1 MSDKSKRLF
10 LVIVGLVF
18 VFAIVALT
26 AVIAFSVGRS
36 SVPGSDI
43 AGNYFETA
51 TGISPTEKIPS
62 PSPDSSDLQPAE
74 EIVIEADG
82 DNDNPETITID
93 PNHDAPETMDQ
104 STDQIQ
110 LEAEDLELLIEVW
123 DIVNEEFDGSLPEEQ
138 DVTYRAIA
146 GSLELLDDDF
156 TRFVPADIARITR
169 ERLEGSFEGIGAF
182 VDLSEEGYLL
192 IVRPIEGQPA
202 DRAGLES
209 DDLITHVDGEPVQG
223 KSLEEIITLVKG
235 PQGTV
240 VMLTVVRESSD
251 DPFDVTIVRE
261 LIEIPIV
268 ESELLESEIGYVRL
282 SGFSGSATDQ
292 LEQSLEDLLSQNP
305 QGLILDLRDNPGGFL
320 HISVEV
326 TDLFLPE
333 GIILYQRD
341 NAGNEEIFRS
351 DDGDLA
357 EDIELV
363 LLVNEGSASASEIV
377 AGAIKDYDR
386 GIIVGQTTF
395 GKGSVQQTN
404 TLSDGSELR
413 VTIARWYTPD
423 NMSIDEAG
431 IVPDVEVETPDQ
443 FGGEDDLQLQR
454 AIELILEEN

>member
-10 LVIVGLVF
+10 LVIVGLLLVF
-18 VFAIVALT
+18 SLIALT
-26 AVIAFSVGRS
+26 AIIAFSVGRS
-36 SVPGSDI
+36 SAPGSEV
-43 AGNYFETA
+43 AGTSFETD
-51 TGISPTEKIPS
+51 TKHSPTEEIPS
-62 PSPDSSDLQPAE
+62 PVLDPGDSQATQE
-74 EIVIEADG
+74 VEVEANG
-82 DNDNPETITID
+82 ENDNPATITID
-93 PNHDAPETMDQ
+93 PDHDASETSDL
-104 STDQIQ
+104 SPNQIQ
-110 LEAEDLELLIEVW
+110 LEADDLELLLEVW
-123 DIVNEEFDGSLPEEQ
+123 DIVSEEFDGSFPEEQ

-146 GSLELLDDDF
+146 ASLELLEDDF

-182 VDLSEEGYLL
+182 VDLSEEGFLL
-192 IVRPIEGQPA
+192 IIRPIEGQPA

-235 PQGTV
+235 PQGTEV
-240 VMLTVVRESSD
+240 TLTVLRESFD
-251 DPFDVTIVRE
+251 APFDVTIVRD

-268 ESELLESEIGYVRL
+268 EFELLEEEIAYVRL
-282 SGFSGSATDQ
+282 SGFTGSATDQ
-292 LEQSLEDLLSQNP
+292 LEQALEDMLDQNP

-357 EDIELV
+357 EEIELV

-395 GKGSVQQTN
+395 GKGSVQQTH

-413 VTIARWYTPD
+413 VTIARWYTPE

-431 IVPDVEVETPDQ
+431 IVPDIEVETPDQ
-443 FGGEDDLQLQR
+443 FGGEDDIQLQR
-454 AIELILEEN
+454 AIDLILEEN